1 MANSALEILR
11 KRFVGGVLVV
21 IPLIVTYVALKFLF
35 ESIDGIL
42 SPVIYDIFG
51 YSIFG
56 QGALIT
62 LVLILIVGIFSHSI
76 FGATIIRAGE
86 KILVRAPGVRTI
98 YMAAKQLLE
107 AVTMPQRKAFKQVA
121 LIEYPRKGVY
131 SLCFVVGNPK
141 LKINTEQSE
150 LIALFIPSTPTPVS
164 GAVIM
169 AKPEEV
175 TLLDMTIEEGIRFL
189 VSGGIISPELMT
201 GKSARGSITPAGGKE
216 AKLNSPENSGG
227 IKA

>member
-1 MANSALEILR
+1 MIVLRRLVELEGFNMANSALEILR

-62 LVLILIVGIFSHSI
+62 IVLILLVGFFSHSL

-86 KILVRAPGVRTI
+86 KVLNRAPGVRTI
-98 YMAAKQLLE
+98 YIAAKQLLE
-107 AVTMPQRKAFKQVA
+107 AVTLPQGKAFKQVA
-121 LIEYPRKGVY
+121 LIEFPRKGVY

-141 LKINTEQSE
+141 LKIDIEQSE
-150 LIALFIPSTPTPVS
+150 MITLFIPSTPTPVS

-169 AKPEEV
+169 TKPEEV
-175 TLLDMTIEEGIRFL
+175 TLLDMT
-189 VSGGIISPELMT
+189 
-201 GKSARGSITPAGGKE
+201 
-216 AKLNSPENSGG
+216 
-227 IKA
+227 